1 MPLKPALPSLR
12 LLPTSNVPRMRTAP
26 QTLAS
31 PAPGGQPSQ
40 TTHGS
45 EPRLSVGLARSGAD
59 VQDALRLRFKVFA
72 EELGAR
78 IESEDGLDRDS
89 FDDWCDHLIVRDDDS
104 LRVIGTYRI
113 LPAHRARQ
121 LGRLYSE
128 SEFDLSRLAH
138 LRESMVEIG
147 RSCVHRDYR
156 QGPAIM
162 LLWAGLA
169 QYMRGNGYRHMVG
182 CASASLA
189 DGGAQAA
196 ALRDSLQAHL
206 ADPEYR
212 VFPRVPFPHE
222 RFERAAQCEMP
233 PLIRG
238 YMRLGAQICGEPAW
252 DPDFNTADFL
262 VWLSLERLNPRYARH
277 FDLMVDASTLRTSQ
291 DSAAVVPSC

>member
-1 MPLKPALPSLR
+1 
-12 LLPTSNVPRMRTAP
+12 MRTAAP
-26 QTLAS
+26 SLAS
-31 PAPGGQPSQ
+31 PSPASHEAQATP
-40 TTHGS
+40 TS
-45 EPRLSVGLARSGAD
+45 EPRLSVSLARSSAD
-59 VQDALRLRFKVFA
+59 VEDALRLRYKVFA

-78 IESEDGLDRDS
+78 IDSDDGLDRDS

-104 LRVIGTYRI
+104 LRVIGTYRV
-113 LPAHRARQ
+113 LPPHRARQ
-121 LGRLYSE
+121 LGRLYAE

-169 QYMRGNGYRHMVG
+169 QYMRCNGYRHMVG

-196 ALRDSLQAHL
+196 ALRDSLQGHL

-212 VFPRVPFPHE
+212 VFPRLPFPHE
-222 RFERAAQCEMP
+222 RFQRAAQCEMP

-277 FDLMVDASTLRTSQ
+277 FDLMVDAGTLRTSHAL
-291 DSAAVVPSC
+291 AAAVPSC

>member
-1 MPLKPALPSLR
+1 
-12 LLPTSNVPRMRTAP
+12 MRTAAP
-26 QTLAS
+26 SLAS
-31 PAPGGQPSQ
+31 PSPASQ
-40 TTHGS
+40 EAQATPTS
-45 EPRLSVGLARSGAD
+45 EPRLSVSLARSSAD
-59 VQDALRLRFKVFA
+59 VEDALRLRYKVFA

-78 IESEDGLDRDS
+78 IDSDDGLDRDS

-104 LRVIGTYRI
+104 LRVIGTYRV
-113 LPAHRARQ
+113 LPPHRARQ
-121 LGRLYSE
+121 LGRLYAE

-138 LRESMVEIG
+138 LRESMLEIG

-156 QGPAIM
+156 KGPAIM

-169 QYMRGNGYRHMVG
+169 QYMRCNGYRHMVG

-196 ALRDSLQAHL
+196 ALRDSLQGHL

-212 VFPRVPFPHE
+212 VFPRLPFPHE
-222 RFERAAQCEMP
+222 RFQRAAQCEMP

-238 YMRLGAQICGEPAW
+238 YIRLGAQICGEPAW

-277 FDLMVDASTLRTSQ
+277 FDLMVDAGTLRTSHAL
-291 DSAAVVPSC
+291 AAAVPSC